1 MKLTP
6 QGCSVLG
13 GGGKSAER
21 QYICVSRFMQLV
33 LVFLSEVAVGVVDIG
48 GRSCLIV
55 CVLLLQA
62 TSNVIDAKANNLF
75 MSAAL

>member
-6 QGCSVLG
+6 QGCAVLG
-13 GGGKSAER
+13 GGGRSAER

-33 LVFLSEVAVGVVDIG
+33 LVFLNETAVGVVDIG
-48 GRSCLIV
+48 GRTCLVV

-62 TSNVIDAKANNLF
+62 TSNVIDAKDNNLF
-75 MSAAL
+75 MSVAL